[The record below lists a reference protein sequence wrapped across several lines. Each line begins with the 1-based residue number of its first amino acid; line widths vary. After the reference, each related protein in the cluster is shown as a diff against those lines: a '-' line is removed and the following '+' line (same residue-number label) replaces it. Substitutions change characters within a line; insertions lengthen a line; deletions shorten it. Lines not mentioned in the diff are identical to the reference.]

1 MNLQFEHMQKMNSN
15 QWLQNTIQTIP
26 MGGGDMLA
34 MLGNHQIHNL
44 QTKITHSLMKKGH
57 EE

>member
-1 MNLQFEHMQKMNSN
+1 MQKMNSN